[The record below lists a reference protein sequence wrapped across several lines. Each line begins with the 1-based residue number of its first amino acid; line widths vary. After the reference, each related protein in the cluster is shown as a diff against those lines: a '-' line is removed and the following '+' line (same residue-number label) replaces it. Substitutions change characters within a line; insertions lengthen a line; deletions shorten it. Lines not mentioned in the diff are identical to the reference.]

1 MIVWVLNDDA
11 VDVED
16 VYDNNDGVYAEV
28 VKDNDYS
35 VNVEYV
41 YDNNFCFVFWPLAF
55 FSFYTQYT
63 VTVFPLGVLYPE
75 HWQLAFD
82 FVVIACS
89 LDSISG
95 LQGPQCSG
103 LG

>member
-1 MIVWVLNDDA
+1 MMMLCMLKMVRILMIVWVLNDDA

-41 YDNNFCFVFWPLAF
+41 YDNNFCFVFWP
-55 FSFYTQYT
+55 
-63 VTVFPLGVLYPE
+63 
-75 HWQLAFD
+75 
-82 FVVIACS
+82 
-89 LDSISG
+89 
-95 LQGPQCSG
+95 
-103 LG
+103 